1 MGANLEVD
9 ISDLSDDAVRRL
21 LRDAIKQQS
30 VNSMPAGKRG
40 KAKKEME
47 ECDCCGKP
55 ACDCECEDEDDNDA
69 MVEMDRSA
77 TGGKANLPGVTSDDL
92 PRGMNMKK
100 YANKG
105 KKRGNDIK

>member
-1 MGANLEVD
+1 MGASIEVD
-9 ISDLSDDAVRRL
+9 ISDLSEEAVRRL
-21 LRDAIKQQS
+21 LRDAIKQQA

-55 ACDCECEDEDDNDA
+55 ACDCECEDGDDNDEL
-69 MVEMDRSA
+69 VGMDRAAS
-77 TGGKANLPGVTSDDL
+77 GGKANLPSVKSDDL
-92 PRGMNMKK
+92 PRGMDMKK

-105 KKRGNDIK
+105 KKRGKDNK